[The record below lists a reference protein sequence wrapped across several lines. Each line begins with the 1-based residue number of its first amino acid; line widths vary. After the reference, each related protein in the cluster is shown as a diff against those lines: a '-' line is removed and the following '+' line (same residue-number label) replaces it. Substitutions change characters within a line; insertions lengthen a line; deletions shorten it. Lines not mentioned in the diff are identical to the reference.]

1 MYAKSVL
8 VMGYFSYS
16 SKNTWW
22 TRVIIPNFAVLPY
35 LKLCRIAF
43 PVFLKV
49 ECKSI
54 AVCRYKTLNSTSVQE
69 ALAGTG
75 SGKVNISALILY
87 LSI

>member
-8 VMGYFSYS
+8 VTGYFSYS

-22 TRVIIPNFAVLPY
+22 TRVIPNFTVLPY

-49 ECKSI
+49 EWKSI
-54 AVCRYKTLNSTSVQE
+54 AVCRYITLNTTSVQE

-75 SGKVNISALILY
+75 SGNVNISALILY